1 MFLPY
6 FAGNIGAKQNSF
18 TKRQDDKGRNG
29 WMKKMTF
36 CPMSNV
42 LQFKVLGSMVREER
56 NKVALL
62 EFERDLLT
70 TSRFV
75 QITS

>member
-1 MFLPY
+1 M
-6 FAGNIGAKQNSF
+6 
-18 TKRQDDKGRNG
+18 DE
-29 WMKKMTF
+29 KMTF

-62 EFERDLLT
+62 QFERDLLT
-70 TSRFV
+70 SRFAQQV
-75 QITS
+75 F

>member
-1 MFLPY
+1 M
-6 FAGNIGAKQNSF
+6 FAGNIRAKQHCF

-29 WMKKMTF
+29 KIYD
-36 CPMSNV
+36 CVSYV
-42 LQFKVLGSMVREER
+42 LLLKVLGSMVREER

-70 TSRFV
+70 SSRFA
-75 QITS
+75 QITCKQVF